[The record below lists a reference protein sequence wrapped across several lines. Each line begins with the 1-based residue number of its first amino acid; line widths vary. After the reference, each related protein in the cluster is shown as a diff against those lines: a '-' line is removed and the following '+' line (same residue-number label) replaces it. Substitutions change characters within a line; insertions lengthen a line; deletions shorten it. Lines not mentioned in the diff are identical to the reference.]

1 MAENSTAPAP
11 SPAHPAPQGMTIYTW
26 PSGLLMLAPTLV
38 VDRPSSPLGATLR
51 IACAAPYTIETDE
64 GALHT
69 RASLLGPKSGRRRV
83 VAVDSDIA
91 VFYLPVEAPEH
102 AGLTQAL
109 GDAALIDLDFARF
122 ESLLP
127 ELREALTGAL
137 DGGRIQALVRRAV
150 HAVTGREP
158 PARQLD
164 PRIEKII
171 GLLQDLPLCDFSLER
186 LGTQVHLSPSRL
198 RELFRV
204 QTGNSISQY
213 ARWQAVWHAVRLWK
227 EGRLLTD
234 IAQEAGFHDM
244 AHLNRAFVE
253 MFGINPVAAI
263 DPRYV
268 RLIRCG

>member
-1 MAENSTAPAP
+1 
-11 SPAHPAPQGMTIYTW
+11 MTIYTW
-26 PSGLLMLAPTLV
+26 PSGLLMLAPTLIV
-38 VDRPSSPLGATLR
+38 ERPSSPLGATLR

-64 GALHT
+64 GELRT

-83 VAVDSDIA
+83 VAIDSDIA

-102 AGLTQAL
+102 TGLTQVL
-109 GDAALIDLDFARF
+109 GDANLIELDFSRF
-122 ESLLP
+122 EPLLP
-127 ELREALTGAL
+127 ELRAALAGAL
-137 DGGRIQALVRRAV
+137 DAGRVQQLVDRVV

-158 PARQLD
+158 VPRQLD
-164 PRIEKII
+164 ARIVKVIER
-171 GLLQDLPLCDFSLER
+171 LQDLPLCDFSLEQ
-186 LGTQVHLSPSRL
+186 LGAQVHLSPSRL

-204 QTGNSISQY
+204 QTGYSISQY
-213 ARWQAVWHAVRLWK
+213 ARWQAVWHAVRLWQ

-244 AHLNRAFVE
+244 AHMNRAFVE

>member
-1 MAENSTAPAP
+1 
-11 SPAHPAPQGMTIYTW
+11 MTIYTW

-64 GALHT
+64 GVLRT
-69 RASLLGPKSGRRRV
+69 RASLLGPKAGRRRV

-109 GDAALIDLDFARF
+109 GDAQLIELDFIRF
-122 ESLLP
+122 EALLP
-127 ELREALTGAL
+127 DLRTALTGAL
-137 DGGRIQALVRRAV
+137 GPGHVQALVERAV
-150 HAVTGREP
+150 HAVTGRAP
-158 PARQLD
+158 PPRRID

-171 GLLQDLPLCDFSLER
+171 GLLQDLPLCEFSLEA
-186 LGTQVHLSPSRL
+186 LGAQIHLSPSRL

-204 QTGNSISQY
+204 QTGYSISQY
-213 ARWQAVWHAVRLWK
+213 ARWQAVWHAVRLWQQ
-227 EGRLLTD
+227 GRLLTD
-234 IAQEAGFHDM
+234 IAQQAGFHDM
-244 AHLNRAFVE
+244 AHMNRAFVE